1 MNNILIKNGM
11 VVSPNGVKKQD
22 VLLRDGKVAA
32 LGDAAAFAGCDGA
45 EVVDAA
51 GCHVFPGLVEP
62 HMHIKAPLGGI
73 TDIMDFD
80 SAAKCAAFGGITT
93 FMDFSSTLPGMA
105 LKDAV
110 RMVWARCAAS
120 KPCV

>member
-1 MNNILIKNGM
+1 M
-11 VVSPNGVKKQD
+11 KKQD

-45 EVVDAA
+45 
-51 GCHVFPGLVEP
+51 GGGRRGGLPRLPGLVEP

-105 LKDAV
+105 LEGRRA
-110 RMVWARCAAS
+110 
-120 KPCV
+120 

>member
-45 EVVDAA
+45 EVVYDHFAMLVHA
-51 GCHVFPGLVEP
+51 GRVGAEGRRAGPPGGNEGQRFGLLC
-62 HMHIKAPLGGI
+62 PLQGG
-73 TDIMDFD
+73 
-80 SAAKCAAFGGITT
+80 
-93 FMDFSSTLPGMA
+93 
-105 LKDAV
+105 
-110 RMVWARCAAS
+110 
-120 KPCV
+120 